1 MDTDR
6 RRQGIE
12 AFNEVYCGDL
22 PQPPAQG
29 EDRFFDY
36 MLETLFGSLWADD
49 TLSVRDRRLLLL
61 GAIAAQGEELTF
73 GIQAR
78 SALKRQ
84 ELTREQ
90 LEEAVL
96 FLSQYVGY
104 PKAARLRMGLPAI
117 FKGLGLDD

>member
-1 MDTDR
+1 MNSDKR
-6 RRQGIE
+6 RRGVE
-12 AFNEVYCGDL
+12 VFSEVYCGDL
-22 PQPPAQG
+22 PQPPAPG

-36 MLETLFGSLWADD
+36 MIETLFGTLWADD
-49 TLSVRDRRLLLL
+49 TLSIRDRRLLLL
-61 GAIAAQGEELTF
+61 GAIAAQGEDLTF

-78 SALKRQ
+78 AALKRQ

-96 FLSQYVGY
+96 FLTQYVGY

-117 FKGLGLDD
+117 FKNLAPGD